1 MDGRGF
7 RRKLMSIIKWLESAL
22 SQQDQES
29 LADFIVSL
37 TECYPDDLIIRGPA
51 MSGKTTLCKVLKRL
65 ADSEEEE
72 LLIFSSLSE
81 SHRYKL
87 KNGENIIYVIDTNE
101 ELDSL
106 QEKLYRSIKLKLVEN
121 IPIAEDV
128 DLDELKAWVGDRD

>member
-1 MDGRGF
+1 MT
-7 RRKLMSIIKWLESAL
+7 IIKWLESAL
-22 SQQDQES
+22 SQEDQEL
-29 LADFIVSL
+29 LADFIISL

-51 MSGKTTLCKVLKRL
+51 MSGKTTLSRILKRL

-87 KNGENIIYVIDTNE
+87 KNGENIICVIDTNE
-101 ELDSL
+101 ELDNL
-106 QEKLYRSIKLKLVEN
+106 QKKLYRNIELTLVEN
-121 IPIAEDV
+121 IPTAEDA

>member
-1 MDGRGF
+1 MT
-7 RRKLMSIIKWLESAL
+7 IIKWLESAL
-22 SQQDQES
+22 SQEDQEL
-29 LADFIVSL
+29 LADFIISL

-51 MSGKTTLCKVLKRL
+51 MSGKTTLSRILKRL

-101 ELDSL
+101 ELDNL
-106 QEKLYRSIKLKLVEN
+106 QKKLYRNIELTLVEN
-121 IPIAEDV
+121 IPTAEDA